1 MTRNSQTH
9 LFVLVLCYV
18 FHVMCYVKL
27 MISFLRGKLIN
38 KGKNYLILEVADIG
52 YQVFV
57 NPVMYAEL
65 TIGDQL
71 EIYTHHYVREDA
83 ETLYGF
89 KNLEELEMFELL
101 LSISGVGPKSA
112 LGVLSIA
119 KVEDIKSSIARG
131 DATMLTKVSGIGR
144 KTAERIVLDL
154 RDKIAIIGGSVFGG
168 MSGGDSSSNSD
179 EIDALVTLGY
189 SAQQAREALRQ
200 IDPKIVKPGERI
212 RGALKILSRSH

>member
-1 MTRNSQTH
+1 
-9 LFVLVLCYV
+9 
-18 FHVMCYVKL
+18 
-27 MISFLRGKLIN
+27 MIAYLKGQLKN
-38 KGKNYLILEVADIG
+38 KGKNYIILEVADIG

-57 NPVMYAEL
+57 SPVMYAEL

-71 EIYTHHYVREDA
+71 EIYTHHNVREDA

-119 KVEDIKSSIARG
+119 KVADIKSSIAHG

-154 RDKIAIIGGSVFGG
+154 RDKIANLDSSAYGDLSGGGSGT
-168 MSGGDSSSNSD
+168 NSD
-179 EIDALVTLGY
+179 EIDALITLGY
-189 SAQQAREALRQ
+189 SVQQAREALRQ
-200 IDPKIVKPGERI
+200 IDPKISKPGERI
-212 RGALKILSRSH
+212 RGALKILSK

>member
-1 MTRNSQTH
+1 
-9 LFVLVLCYV
+9 
-18 FHVMCYVKL
+18 
-27 MISFLRGKLIN
+27 MIAYLKGKLIN
-38 KGKNYLILEVADIG
+38 KGKNYIIIDVADIG

-65 TIGDQL
+65 TIGDVL
-71 EIYTHHYVREDA
+71 EIYIHHNVREDA

-119 KVEDIKSSIARG
+119 KVEDIKSAIVRG

-144 KTAERIVLDL
+144 KTAER
-154 RDKIAIIGGSVFGG
+154 
-168 MSGGDSSSNSD
+168 
-179 EIDALVTLGY
+179 
-189 SAQQAREALRQ
+189 
-200 IDPKIVKPGERI
+200 
-212 RGALKILSRSH
+212 

>member
-1 MTRNSQTH
+1 MRYALRVTRNAQ
-9 LFVLVLCYV
+9 
-18 FHVMCYVKL
+18 
-27 MISFLRGKLIN
+27 MISYLKGKLIN
-38 KGKNYLILEVADIG
+38 KGKNYIIIEAGNLG

-65 TIGDQL
+65 TIGDQS

-119 KVEDIKSSIARG
+119 KVEDIKSAIARG

-154 RDKIAIIGGSVFGG
+154 RDKIASIGGSAFGG
-168 MSGGDSSSNSD
+168 VSGGDSNSNSD
-179 EIDALVTLGY
+179 EIDALITLGY
-189 SAQQAREALRQ
+189 SVQQAREALRQ
-200 IDPKIVKPGERI
+200 IDPKITKPGERI
-212 RGALKILSRSH
+212 RGVLKILSRAH

>member
-1 MTRNSQTH
+1 
-9 LFVLVLCYV
+9 
-18 FHVMCYVKL
+18 
-27 MISFLRGKLIN
+27 MIAYLKGQLIN
-38 KGKNYLILEVADIG
+38 KGKNYLIIEVNSLG

-57 NPVMYAEL
+57 SPVMYAEL
-65 TIGDQL
+65 TIGDRS

-83 ETLYGF
+83 ESLYGF

-154 RDKIAIIGGSVFGG
+154 RDKVASLGSMAFGG
-168 MSGGDSSSNSD
+168 VSGGDTSSNSD
-179 EIDALVTLGY
+179 EIDALISLGY
-189 SAQQAREALRQ
+189 SIQQAREALRQ
-200 IDPKIVKPGERI
+200 IDPKIIKPGERI
-212 RGALKILSRSH
+212 RGALKILSR

>member
-1 MTRNSQTH
+1 
-9 LFVLVLCYV
+9 
-18 FHVMCYVKL
+18 

-57 NPVMYAEL
+57 SPVMYAEL
-65 TIGDQL
+65 SIGDRL
-71 EIYTHHYVREDA
+71 EIYTHHNIREDA

-119 KVEDIKSSIARG
+119 KVDDIKSSIAHG

-154 RDKIAIIGGSVFGG
+154 RDKIAGLGGSAFGG
-168 MSGGDSSSNSD
+168 VSGGDTSSNSD
-179 EIDALVTLGY
+179 EIDALITLGY
-189 SAQQAREALRQ
+189 SVQQARDALRQ
-200 IDPKIVKPGERI
+200 VDSKIIKPGERI
-212 RGALKILSRSH
+212 RGALKILSK